1 MKESYKF
8 RHILETSGVFFS
20 GDLIS
25 ESLFKAMRPYKM
37 LDDIPRWKYIFNQE
51 GLSVKVAEAPYVLYR
66 IGSGVLLN
74 VNNEKRKDFLV
85 IPINTCNASFC
96 TVSLRTERSLVSE

>member
-1 MKESYKF
+1 
-8 RHILETSGVFFS
+8 
-20 GDLIS
+20 
-25 ESLFKAMRPYKM
+25 MRPYKM

-51 GLSVKVAEAPYVLYR
+51 DLSVKVALAPYILYR

-85 IPINTCNASFC
+85 IPINACNTSFY
-96 TVSLRTERSLVSE
+96 TASLRTERSVVSQ